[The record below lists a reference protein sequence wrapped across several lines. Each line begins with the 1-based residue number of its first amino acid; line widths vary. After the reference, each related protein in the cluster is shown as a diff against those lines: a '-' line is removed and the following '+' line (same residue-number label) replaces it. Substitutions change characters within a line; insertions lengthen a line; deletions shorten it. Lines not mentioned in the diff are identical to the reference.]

1 MHRSNIVLTFA
12 VIIAAGCSQQGL
24 PASPSITN
32 VPGAAASQR
41 LRDAATYKNL
51 YSFQGNPDGG
61 SPVGEFASLDG
72 KLYGATMHGGN
83 NHNGTVYSIPP
94 DGKESVVYSFPGGAD
109 GALPEGGLWTA
120 KGKLF
125 GTTRARGLHDAG
137 TVFVIDPKSGQRLAY
152 SFKNAPDGDAPVGD
166 LWGFPNDAVIYG
178 TTSFG
183 GEDNVGTVYYSDPSK
198 NFEDVIYNFKMK
210 RDGARP
216 LAGLVLMNTTL
227 YGTTADGGAYGFG
240 TVYAIE
246 IGGRE
251 RVVHDFRG
259 PPSDGAAPQSQLAV
273 MDGKLYG
280 TTPHGGGAN
289 GGTLFMVTP
298 NGAEQLLVNFK
309 RASGSA
315 PVAGVTVYNKTLYG
329 TTSRGGSAD
338 AGTIFAFSSGAL
350 TTLHTFKAG
359 ADGREPLS
367 RLTAFNGVLYGTTYL
382 GGTEGRGTVFALTP

>member
-1 MHRSNIVLTFA
+1 MRRSNIALTFA
-12 VIIAAGCSQQGL
+12 AIIAAGCSQQGAC
-24 PASPSITN
+24 PRPRPSRTCRARRHRS
-32 VPGAAASQR
+32 VS
-41 LRDAATYKNL
+41 ATPRRTRTSTVFKAIPTADPRSAN
-51 YSFQGNPDGG
+51 
-61 SPVGEFASLDG
+61 FASLDG

-94 DGKESVVYSFPGGAD
+94 DGNESVVYSFPGGAD

-183 GEDNVGTVYYSDPSK
+183 GEDDVGTVYYSDPSK

-240 TVYAIE
+240 TV
-246 IGGRE
+246 RT
-251 RVVHDFRG
+251 RNRNRW
-259 PPSDGAAPQSQLAV
+259 S
-273 MDGKLYG
+273 
-280 TTPHGGGAN
+280 
-289 GGTLFMVTP
+289 
-298 NGAEQLLVNFK
+298 
-309 RASGSA
+309 RARRS
-315 PVAGVTVYNKTLYG
+315 
-329 TTSRGGSAD
+329 
-338 AGTIFAFSSGAL
+338 
-350 TTLHTFKAG
+350 
-359 ADGREPLS
+359 
-367 RLTAFNGVLYGTTYL
+367 
-382 GGTEGRGTVFALTP
+382 